1 MRLSN
6 RRTTGKATTLVIVAI
21 AVIGMAAGVGAY
33 SYFAKQA
40 DKKPKT
46 ATIKVTTLVGSKR
59 PAFSLADV
67 DGKQRRISDWDG
79 KVMIVNFWATWCP
92 PCRREIPAFI
102 ELQEKYEKQGF
113 TIVGVAL
120 DSKQAAVDYVDPM
133 GINYP
138 ILVGD
143 AEGIAISQEY
153 GNKLGVLP
161 YTVIVDRQGII
172 RHSQAREVH
181 LDEAEKLI
189 TPLLSQN

>member
-1 MRLSN
+1 MRRLISVPK
-6 RRTTGKATTLVIVAI
+6 GKATNLLVAAI
-21 AVIGMAAGVGAY
+21 AIIGMAAGIGAY
-33 SYFAKQA
+33 TYFNKPVS
-40 DKKPKT
+40 KPKI
-46 ATIKVTTLVGSKR
+46 ATIKADTLVGKKR
-59 PAFSLADV
+59 PDFSLVNV
-67 DGKQRRISDWDG
+67 DGDQRHIADWDG
-79 KVMIVNFWATWCP
+79 KVLVVNFWATWCP

-120 DSKQAAVDYVDPM
+120 DEKQAAIDYVDPM

-138 ILVGD
+138 ILVAD
-143 AEGIAISQEY
+143 ADGIAISQSY

-172 RHSQAREVH
+172 RHILAREVE

-189 TPLLSQN
+189 TPLLSQK